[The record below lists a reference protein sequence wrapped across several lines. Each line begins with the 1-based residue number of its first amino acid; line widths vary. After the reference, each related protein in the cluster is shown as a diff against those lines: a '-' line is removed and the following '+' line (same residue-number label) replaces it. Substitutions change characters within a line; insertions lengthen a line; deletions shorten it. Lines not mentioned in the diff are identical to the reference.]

1 MISYLD
7 INNID
12 KITNSFINKEYL
24 INEFNNNPY
33 AKCIMYEEDN
43 NILGYLYYSDI
54 YDRIEINQIE
64 VLESQRGKGIGSKLL
79 KYLVDNNTKSITL
92 EVKETN
98 DIAIK
103 LYKKYGF
110 KEVAK
115 REKYY
120 QGIDGILMERKS
132 DNNGKE

>member
-7 INNID
+7 ID
-12 KITNSFINKEYL
+12 KITNSFINKEYF

-33 AKCIMYEEDN
+33 AKCIIYEEN
-43 NILGYLYYSDI
+43 NNVLGYLYYSDI
-54 YDRIEINQIE
+54 YERIEINQIE
-64 VLESQRGKGIGSKLL
+64 VDESHRNKGIGSKLL
-79 KYLVDNNTKSITL
+79 KYLIDNNKKDITL

-98 DIAIK
+98 DKAIK

-120 QGIDGILMERKS
+120 QGIDGILMERKI
-132 DNNGKE
+132 

>member
-1 MISYLD
+1 MISYID
-7 INNID
+7 FD

-24 INEFNNNPY
+24 EKEFQNNPY
-33 AKCIMYEEDN
+33 AKCLIYEEN
-43 NILGYLYYSDI
+43 NQVLGYLYYSDI

-64 VLESQRGKGIGSKLL
+64 VEESNRSKGIGSKLL
-79 KYLVDNNTKSITL
+79 EYLLKEDKNITL

-98 DIAIK
+98 DIAIN

-115 REKYY
+115 RDKYY
-120 QGIDGILMERKS
+120 QGIDGILMERK
-132 DNNGKE
+132 

>member
-24 INEFNNNPY
+24 VNEFTNNPY
-33 AKCIMYEEDN
+33 AKCLIYEEDKV
-43 NILGYLYYSDI
+43 LGYLYYSDI
-54 YDRIEINQIE
+54 YERIEINQIE
-64 VLESQRGKGIGSKLL
+64 VDESHRNKKIGSKLL
-79 KYLVDNNTKSITL
+79 SYLIDNNKKDITL

-103 LYKKYGF
+103 LYNKYGF

-120 QGIDGILMERKS
+120 QGIDGILMERKVIR
-132 DNNGKE
+132 

>member
-33 AKCIMYEEDN
+33 AKCIIYEEDKV
-43 NILGYLYYSDI
+43 LGYLYYSDI

-98 DIAIK
+98 NIAIK

>member
-12 KITNSFINKEYL
+12 KITNSFINKDYL
-24 INEFNNNPY
+24 VNEFNNNPY
-33 AKCIMYEEDN
+33 AKCLIYEEDKV
-43 NILGYLYYSDI
+43 LGYLYYSDI
-54 YDRIEINQIE
+54 YERIEINQIE
-64 VLESQRGKGIGSKLL
+64 VDESHRNKKIGSKLL
-79 KYLVDNNTKSITL
+79 SYLIDNNKKDITL

-120 QGIDGILMERKS
+120 QGIDGILMERKVII
-132 DNNGKE
+132 

>member
-24 INEFNNNPY
+24 VNEFNNNPY
-33 AKCIMYEEDN
+33 AKCLIYEEEKV
-43 NILGYLYYSDI
+43 LGYLYYSDI
-54 YDRIEINQIE
+54 YERIEINQIE
-64 VLESQRGKGIGSKLL
+64 VDESNRNKKIGSKLL
-79 KYLVDNNTKSITL
+79 SYLIDNNKKDITL

-110 KEVAK
+110 KKVAK

-120 QGIDGILMERKS
+120 QGIDGILMER
-132 DNNGKE
+132 GV

>member
-24 INEFNNNPY
+24 VNEFNNNPY
-33 AKCIMYEEDN
+33 AKFLMYEEDKV
-43 NILGYLYYSDI
+43 LGYLYYSDI
-54 YDRIEINQIE
+54 YERIEINQIE
-64 VLESQRGKGIGSKLL
+64 VDESHRNKKIGSKLL
-79 KYLVDNNTKSITL
+79 SYLIDNNKKDITL

-120 QGIDGILMERKS
+120 QGIDGILMERKVII
-132 DNNGKE
+132 